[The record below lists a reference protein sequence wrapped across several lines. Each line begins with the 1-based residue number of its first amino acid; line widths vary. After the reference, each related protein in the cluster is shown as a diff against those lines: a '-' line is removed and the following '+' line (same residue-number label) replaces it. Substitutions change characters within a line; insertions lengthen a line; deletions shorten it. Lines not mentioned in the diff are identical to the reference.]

1 MDTTATLAAS
11 GGNSSRN
18 GTFETFFGGP
28 PADVSAQAG
37 IQLRAFFLN
46 LAVSLSLFAFAILAF
61 FSLKSSPIGR
71 RIYQPKTYLVQDRL
85 RVDTVPANPIKWIRR
100 IFTIRDEELKT
111 KCGLDGYFFIRFLRA
126 ILLIFVPMML
136 IVVTVLLPINYNK
149 GKGNQ
154 FYSTSEG
161 KNSHWNVAGL
171 DTLSWQNVDP
181 ARTQRYWA
189 HLVCAI
195 LIITWSLYRVYREK
209 VHYIDVRQ
217 RFITSPEHRL
227 KASAR
232 TILVTNI
239 PSEYRSKQ
247 ALEALY
253 DIFVDNDDRS
263 RMVVW
268 VNRDYKSLRNLVA
281 KRRSLRHALE
291 KEELRIIRLCNKK
304 FQKGGKVSLGEK
316 ANEEQNGRDSR
327 VPHDEIPVR
336 EAQVQQRLTH
346 IFEQDCSEDTQLW
359 RSYLK
364 PSVAS
369 HLKLI
374 RGKDDDW
381 APASIFKFWV
391 MGESRKASKVA
402 WLRTEIA
409 RLTIRIDALLTDL
422 DSDTLFKRQNSAFI
436 QFDRQMAAHM
446 ACSLVSHSKAGR
458 MSPRFLEVAPHEVV
472 WANMDVT
479 SLGRFVRS
487 CIALVLFATMLLLWA
502 IPTTI
507 LGFFS
512 QLASLSYS
520 VTWLHWLQKWPSWI
534 LGLISGPLTS
544 ILLALLIQLVVPALA
559 RKLAVLVGSP
569 TKTKREVVTQ
579 NFYFTFLFIELVL
592 LTAVSS
598 SVVKIVPQIVDNPV
612 SVPTLLATNIPT
624 AANYFFNY
632 LIVQSLSYS
641 GSVLFQFLR
650 ILYITTIWPWF
661 TQTPRQEAW
670 LQTTI
675 PHQMW
680 GNVYALFTNFAAIG
694 FIFSVV
700 SPLILVFVSVTF
712 SLFWVAYRHNYYFVQ
727 RNKIDTHGLLF
738 NNALSQLFAGI
749 YVMEIA
755 LIGLFLLVRDANN
768 NVACKSQ
775 ATIMIVVLVLTAA
788 FHFVMEQHLRPLY
801 VFLPVTIEDTA
812 ADAEQRLL
820 STIRGTTDDDD
831 GRISKDEESGPE
843 TRYDDNSSETALNN
857 TMDGSADEPAQPK
870 TMSTTASNAR
880 KALFS
885 LGKDTAVRIKDF
897 QVHLPAQ
904 PDISRRRVVADQLS
918 AAIAGYPDELT
929 DLTHHERAVQLKAAF
944 QDPVTRE
951 SAPVIWVPQDKAGIS
966 EDVLKQASKYG
977 RFLQYSN
984 AGAHL
989 ADNNKVEVT
998 QPAPDTRPDW
1008 LLDWVL

>member
-1 MDTTATLAAS
+1 MENNITTDN
-11 GGNSSRN
+11 GNSSSN
-18 GTFETFFGGP
+18 GSLVDTFFGGP

-61 FSLKSSPIGR
+61 FLLKSSAIGR

-85 RVDTVPANPIKWIRR
+85 RVDAVPVNPIKWIRR
-100 IFTIRDEELKT
+100 IFSIRDDELKT

-126 ILLIFVPMML
+126 ILLIFFPLMVV
-136 IVVTVLLPINYNK
+136 VVTVLLPINYNK
-149 GKGNQ
+149 GKGNN
-154 FYSTSEG
+154 FYNTTDGDRSQ
-161 KNSHWNVAGL
+161 WNVAGL

-181 ARTQRYWA
+181 ARTHRYWA
-189 HLVCAI
+189 HVVCAI
-195 LIITWSLYRVYREK
+195 LVISWALYRIYREK
-209 VHYIDVRQ
+209 VHFIDVRQ
-217 RFITSPEHRL
+217 RFLTSPEHRL

-239 PSEYRSKQ
+239 PSEYRSKE

-253 DIFVDNDDRS
+253 DVFVDNDDRS
-263 RMVVW
+263 RLAVW
-268 VNRDYKSLRNLVA
+268 INRDYKTLRILVA

-291 KEELRIIRLCNKK
+291 KEELRIMRLCNKK
-304 FQKGGKVSLGEK
+304 FGKIGKVSFEDQRDDKDNRRSDELDDEHSVRQ
-316 ANEEQNGRDSR
+316 EQ
-327 VPHDEIPVR
+327 
-336 EAQVQQRLTH
+336 AQQRLTR
-346 IFEQDCSEDTQLW
+346 IFEHDCSEETQLW
-359 RSYLK
+359 RNYLK

-369 HLKLI
+369 HVDLV
-374 RGKDDDW
+374 RGKGDDW
-381 APASIFKFWV
+381 KPASIFKFWV
-391 MGESRKASKVA
+391 TGESRKAPKVA

-409 RLTIRIDALLTDL
+409 RLTIRIDKLLTDL
-422 DSDTLFKRQNSAFI
+422 DSDALFKKQNSAFI

-446 ACSLVSHSKAGR
+446 ACSLVSHNKAGR
-458 MSPRFLEVAPHEVV
+458 MSPRFLEVAPHEIV

-479 SLGRFVRS
+479 SLGRFIRS
-487 CIALVLFATMLLLWA
+487 CIALVLFAAILLLWA
-502 IPTTI
+502 IPTTL
-507 LGFFS
+507 LGFLG

-520 VTWLHWLQKWPSWI
+520 VSWLGWLRDWPSWI
-534 LGLISGPLTS
+534 LGLISGPLAS

-569 TKTKREVVTQ
+569 TKTKREVITQ

-592 LTAVSS
+592 LTAAASS
-598 SVVKIVPQIVDNPV
+598 IVKIVPAVIENPV
-612 SVPTLLATNIPT
+612 DIPTLLATNIPT
-624 AANYFFNY
+624 SANYFFNY
-632 LIVQSLSYS
+632 LVVQSLSYS

-661 TQTPRQEAW
+661 TQTPREEAW

-675 PHQMW
+675 PH
-680 GNVYALFTNFAAIG
+680 
-694 FIFSVV
+694 
-700 SPLILVFVSVTF
+700 
-712 SLFWVAYRHNYYFVQ
+712 Q

-749 YVMEIA
+749 YMMEIA
-755 LIGLFLLVRDANN
+755 LIGLFLLVRDSDD

-775 ATIMIVVLVLTAA
+775 AIVMIVVMILTAV

-801 VFLPVTIEDTA
+801 EFLPVTIEDTA
-812 ADAEQRLL
+812 ADAEKRLL
-820 STIRGTTDDDD
+820 STVRDY
-831 GRISKDEESGPE
+831 GRFSQDEESGNTFKDDE
-843 TRYDDNSSETALNN
+843 YDSETALGN
-857 TMDGSADEPAQPK
+857 TMDGALDDRAQTKNMSA
-870 TMSTTASNAR
+870 TARNAR
-880 KALFS
+880 KALLG
-885 LGKDTAVRIKDF
+885 LGKNTAARITDF

-904 PDISRRRVVADQLS
+904 PDISRRREVADQLS

-929 DLTHHERAVQLKAAF
+929 DLTPDERAAQLKAAF

-951 SAPVIWVPQDKAGIS
+951 TAPVIWIPQDKAGIS
-966 EDVLKQASKYG
+966 EDVLRQAAKYG

-984 AGAHL
+984 AGAYL
-989 ADNNKVEVT
+989 AHNNKVEVT

>member
-1 MDTTATLAAS
+1 MESNLTSDN
-11 GGNSSRN
+11 GNSSSN

-46 LAVSLSLFAFAILAF
+46 LAVSLALFGFAVLAF
-61 FSLKSSPIGR
+61 FLLKSAAIGR

-85 RVDTVPANPIKWIRR
+85 RVDTVPADPVKWIRR
-100 IFTIRDEELKT
+100 IFTIRDDELKT

-126 ILLIFVPMML
+126 VLLIFVPLMM

-149 GKGNQ
+149 GKGNN
-154 FYSTSEG
+154 FYSTTDG
-161 KNSHWNVAGL
+161 NNAQWNVAGL
-171 DTLSWQNVDP
+171 DTLSWQNIDP
-181 ARTQRYWA
+181 TRTHRYWA
-189 HLVCAI
+189 HLVCAV
-195 LIITWSLYRVYREK
+195 LVVSWSLFRMYREK
-209 VHYIDVRQ
+209 IHFIDARQ
-217 RFITSPEHRL
+217 RFLTSPEHRL

-239 PSEYRSKQ
+239 PSEYRSKE

-253 DIFVDNDDRS
+253 DVFVDNDDRS
-263 RMVVW
+263 RLVVW
-268 VNRDYKSLRNLVA
+268 VNRDYKTLRKLVA

-291 KEELRIIRLCNKK
+291 KEELRIMRLCNKK
-304 FQKGGKVSLGEK
+304 LGKNSNVAGGSQTDGKDK
-316 ANEEQNGRDSR
+316 RDSR
-327 VPHDEIPVR
+327 VSDEEYTMR
-336 EAQVQQRLTH
+336 QEQVELRLNR
-346 IFEQDCSEDTQLW
+346 IFEQDCTEERQLW
-359 RSYLK
+359 HNYLK
-364 PSVAS
+364 PSAAS
-369 HLKLI
+369 QVSLV
-374 RGKDDDW
+374 RGKDDHW
-381 APASIFKFWV
+381 KSGSFFKFWV
-391 MGESRKASKVA
+391 AGESRKAPKVA

-409 RLTIRIDALLTDL
+409 RLTIQIDALLTDL
-422 DSDTLFKRQNSAFI
+422 DNDALFKKQNSAFI

-479 SLGRFVRS
+479 SLGRFVRT
-487 CIALVLFATMLLLWA
+487 CIALVLFAAILLLWA
-502 IPTTI
+502 VPTTI
-507 LGFFS
+507 LGFLS
-512 QLASLSYS
+512 QLASLSFTVS
-520 VTWLHWLQKWPSWI
+520 WLRWLRGWPSWI
-534 LGLISGPLTS
+534 LGLISGPLVS

-569 TKTKREVVTQ
+569 TKTKREVITQ

-598 SVVKIVPQIVDNPV
+598 SVVKIVPQIIDNPV
-612 SVPTLLATNIPT
+612 SIPTLLATNIPT
-624 AANYFFNY
+624 SANYFFNY

-661 TQTPRQEAW
+661 TQTPREEAW

-755 LIGLFLLVRDANN
+755 LIGLFLLVRDAND

-775 ATIMIVVLVLTAA
+775 AIIMIVVLILTAI

-801 VFLPVTIEDTA
+801 EFLPVTIEDTA
-812 ADAEQRLL
+812 ADAEKRLL
-820 STIRGTTDDDD
+820 STIRDEN
-831 GRISKDEESGPE
+831 RVSNDEESGVDTKDE
-843 TRYDDNSSETALNN
+843 DVDSETALNS
-857 TMDGSADEPAQPK
+857 TMDGASDDRAQSK
-870 TMSTTASNAR
+870 NMSTTAHNAR
-880 KALFS
+880 KVLLG
-885 LGKDTAVRIKDF
+885 LGKNTAARIKDF

-904 PDISRRRVVADQLS
+904 PDISRRREVADQLS

-929 DLTHHERAVQLKAAF
+929 DLTPHERAVQLKAAF

-951 SAPVIWVPQDKAGIS
+951 SAPVIWIPQDKAGIS
-966 EDVLKQASKYG
+966 EDVLRQAAKYG

-984 AGAHL
+984 AGAYL